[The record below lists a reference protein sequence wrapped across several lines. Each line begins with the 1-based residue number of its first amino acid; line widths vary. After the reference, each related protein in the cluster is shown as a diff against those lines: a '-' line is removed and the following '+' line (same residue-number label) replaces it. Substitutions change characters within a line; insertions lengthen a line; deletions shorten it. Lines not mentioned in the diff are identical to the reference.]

1 MEYLPLAASRITRSL
16 EPRYN
21 NESYRGPRLILWD
34 LAPRYTTGEKADR
47 PMQGGRIYTM
57 RQLSSGISRRRTTR
71 AAVVSLAGVWLL
83 VGCASHSLMPATQS
97 AAIRDRERGLAPH
110 AQTIQTAVSQSG
122 RAGALAFLD
131 ATDGRL
137 VVLPGDSPADAWAR
151 YATSPESE
159 RIPVTAP
166 EVVTFVYRK
175 DIAKAPET
183 VVQSVLLQ
191 QQAQMMSVTT
201 LATELRRIEDR
212 LNVVHRELTATQRDT
227 DKAMADM
234 RALVDDVA
242 AVRKFMLQTAQLG
255 WLNHELTLEN
265 ATGIRRMAA
274 TSQELAASS
283 AKLDDT
289 LRQLSESL
297 AGLSA
302 RLEAIQGK
310 IQNLH

>member
-1 MEYLPLAASRITRSL
+1 MRPPGSGVSPVRI
-16 EPRYN
+16 
-21 NESYRGPRLILWD
+21 
-34 LAPRYTTGEKADR
+34 A
-47 PMQGGRIYTM
+47 
-57 RQLSSGISRRRTTR
+57 R
-71 AAVVSLAGVWLL
+71 AAGVSLIGLSL
-83 VGCASHSLMPATQS
+83 MVGCASHSLMHATQS

-110 AQTIQTAVSQSG
+110 ADAIQATVSESG
-122 RAGALAFLD
+122 TGGALAFLD
-131 ATDGRL
+131 ARDGRL

-151 YATSPESE
+151 YAASPESKS
-159 RIPVTAP
+159 RPASAP

-191 QQAQMMSVTT
+191 QQAHLTAVAT

-212 LNVVHRELTATQRDT
+212 LDLVQRELAVTKQDT
-227 DKAMADM
+227 DKAVADM
-234 RALVDDVA
+234 RALVEDVT

-255 WLNHELTLEN
+255 WLNHEQTLEN

-283 AKLDDT
+283 AKLEDA
-289 LRQLSESL
+289 LRQLSENL
-297 AGLSA
+297 AGQLKALAA
-302 RLEAIQGK
+302 RLDAIQGK

>member
-1 MEYLPLAASRITRSL
+1 MGPVITRHDRQGRRPAGVGGRSYTVRSPRLGVSSGRIARAAS
-16 EPRYN
+16 
-21 NESYRGPRLILWD
+21 
-34 LAPRYTTGEKADR
+34 
-47 PMQGGRIYTM
+47 
-57 RQLSSGISRRRTTR
+57 
-71 AAVVSLAGVWLL
+71 VSLVSLSLL

-110 AQTIQTAVSQSG
+110 AETIQTAVSQSG
-122 RAGALAFLD
+122 KVGALAFLD
-131 ATDGRL
+131 AVNGRL

-151 YATSPESE
+151 YVATPESE
-159 RIPVTAP
+159 RGPVAAP

-183 VVQSVLLQ
+183 VVQSVMLQ
-191 QQAQMMSVTT
+191 QQAQMTSV
-201 LATELRRIEDR
+201 ATELRRIEDR
-212 LNVVHRELTATQRDT
+212 LNLVQRELTATQRDT

-234 RALVDDVA
+234 RALVDDVT

-283 AKLDDT
+283 AKLEDAV
-289 LRQLSESL
+289 RQLSESL
-297 AGLSA
+297 AGQLKELSV
-302 RLEAIQGK
+302 RLDAIQGK

>member
-1 MEYLPLAASRITRSL
+1 
-16 EPRYN
+16 
-21 NESYRGPRLILWD
+21 
-34 LAPRYTTGEKADR
+34 
-47 PMQGGRIYTM
+47 
-57 RQLSSGISRRRTTR
+57 
-71 AAVVSLAGVWLL
+71 
-83 VGCASHSLMPATQS
+83 MPATQS

-110 AQTIQTAVSQSG
+110 AETIQTAVSQSG
-122 RAGALAFLD
+122 KVGALAFLD
-131 ATDGRL
+131 AMNGRL

-151 YATSPESE
+151 HVVSPENE
-159 RIPVTAP
+159 RGPVAAP

-183 VVQSVLLQ
+183 VVQSVMLQ
-191 QQAQMMSVTT
+191 QQAQMTSV
-201 LATELRRIEDR
+201 ASELRRIEDR
-212 LNVVHRELTATQRDT
+212 LNLVQRELTATQRDT

-234 RALVDDVA
+234 RALVDDVT

-283 AKLDDT
+283 AKLEDAV
-289 LRQLSESL
+289 RQLSESL
-297 AGLSA
+297 AGQLKELSV
-302 RLEAIQGK
+302 RLDAIQGK

>member
-1 MEYLPLAASRITRSL
+1 MGPVITLHDRRRRRPTGVGGRNYTVRSPRVGGSSSRIARAASLSL
-16 EPRYN
+16 V
-21 NESYRGPRLILWD
+21 G
-34 LAPRYTTGEKADR
+34 
-47 PMQGGRIYTM
+47 
-57 RQLSSGISRRRTTR
+57 LS
-71 AAVVSLAGVWLL
+71 LL

-110 AQTIQTAVSQSG
+110 AETIQTAVSQSG
-122 RAGALAFLD
+122 KVGALAFLD
-131 ATDGRL
+131 AMNGRL
-137 VVLPGDSPADAWAR
+137 VVLPGDSPADAWAG
-151 YATSPESE
+151 YIASPESE
-159 RIPVTAP
+159 RGPVAAP

-183 VVQSVLLQ
+183 VVRSVMLQ
-191 QQAQMMSVTT
+191 QQAQMTSVAT
-201 LATELRRIEDR
+201 LTTELRRIEDR
-212 LNVVHRELTATQRDT
+212 LNLVHRELTATQQDT

-234 RALVDDVA
+234 RTLVEDVT

-283 AKLDDT
+283 AKLEEAV
-289 LRQLSESL
+289 RQLSESL
-297 AGLSA
+297 AGQLKELSA
-302 RLEAIQGK
+302 RLDAIQGK

>member
-1 MEYLPLAASRITRSL
+1 
-16 EPRYN
+16 
-21 NESYRGPRLILWD
+21 
-34 LAPRYTTGEKADR
+34 
-47 PMQGGRIYTM
+47 
-57 RQLSSGISRRRTTR
+57 
-71 AAVVSLAGVWLL
+71 
-83 VGCASHSLMPATQS
+83 MPATQS

-110 AQTIQTAVSQSG
+110 AETIQTAVSQSG
-122 RAGALAFLD
+122 KVGALAFLD
-131 ATDGRL
+131 AVNGRL

-151 YATSPESE
+151 HVASPESE
-159 RIPVTAP
+159 RGPVAAP

-183 VVQSVLLQ
+183 VVQSVMLQ
-191 QQAQMMSVTT
+191 QQAQMTSV
-201 LATELRRIEDR
+201 ATELRRIEDR
-212 LNVVHRELTATQRDT
+212 LNLVQRELTATQRDT

-234 RALVDDVA
+234 RALVDDVT

-283 AKLDDT
+283 AKLEDAV
-289 LRQLSESL
+289 RQLSESL
-297 AGLSA
+297 AGQLKELSV
-302 RLEAIQGK
+302 RLDAIQGK

>member
-1 MEYLPLAASRITRSL
+1 
-16 EPRYN
+16 
-21 NESYRGPRLILWD
+21 
-34 LAPRYTTGEKADR
+34 
-47 PMQGGRIYTM
+47 
-57 RQLSSGISRRRTTR
+57 
-71 AAVVSLAGVWLL
+71 
-83 VGCASHSLMPATQS
+83 MPAAQS

-110 AQTIQTAVSQSG
+110 AATIQAAVSQSG
-122 RAGALAFLD
+122 KVGALAFLD
-131 ATDGRL
+131 ALDGRL

-151 YATSPESE
+151 YAASPESE
-159 RIPVTAP
+159 RGPVTAP
-166 EVVTFVYRK
+166 EVFTFVYRK

-191 QQAQMMSVTT
+191 QQAQMTSVAT

-212 LNVVHRELTATQRDT
+212 LNLVQRELTATQQET
-227 DKAMADM
+227 DKTVTDM
-234 RALVDDVA
+234 RALIDDVA

-283 AKLDDT
+283 AKLEDT

-297 AGLSA
+297 AGQLKELAA
-302 RLEAIQGK
+302 RLDAIQGK

>member
-1 MEYLPLAASRITRSL
+1 M
-16 EPRYN
+16 
-21 NESYRGPRLILWD
+21 GPV
-34 LAPRYTTGEKADR
+34 TTLQDGRDGR
-47 PMQGGRIYTM
+47 PAGVGGRSYTV
-57 RQLSSGISRRRTTR
+57 RLPGSGASPIRIAR
-71 AAVVSLAGVWLL
+71 AAGVCL
-83 VGCASHSLMPATQS
+83 VGLSLTVSCATHSLMHATQS

-110 AQTIQTAVSQSG
+110 ADVIQAAVSQSG
-122 RAGALAFLD
+122 KVGALAFLD
-131 ATDGRL
+131 ARDGRL

-151 YATSPESE
+151 YAASPESE
-159 RIPVTAP
+159 RRPASAP
-166 EVVTFVYRK
+166 EVITFVYRK

-191 QQAQMMSVTT
+191 QQAQLTSVAT

-212 LNVVHRELTATQRDT
+212 LELVQRELAVTKLDT
-227 DKAMADM
+227 DKAVADM
-234 RALVDDVA
+234 RALVEDVA

-265 ATGIRRMAA
+265 ATGVRRMAA

-283 AKLDDT
+283 TKLEDT

-297 AGLSA
+297 TGQLKELAA
-302 RLEAIQGK
+302 RLDAIQGK